1 MVNSSIY
8 DCNMKI
14 SPAPPVPH
22 IMFAAGELDDRQ
34 RDCVKKLS
42 VLLSQFSGQVN
53 DKSMHIFGLLRRFIH
68 LNSGTRCAIWRM
80 SAWHCSTDS

>member
-1 MVNSSIY
+1 
-8 DCNMKI
+8 MKI

-53 DKSMHIFGLLRRFIH
+53 AHLWTPEALHSSQQWNQVRNMANECLALL
-68 LNSGTRCAIWRM
+68 N
-80 SAWHCSTDS
+80 